1 MNELQSFI
9 HEDFGQIRVIEQNGE
24 PWFVAADVCRALEL
38 GNSRQTLTR
47 LDDDEKGVISTDT
60 PGGKQEMSIVNEPG
74 LYSLVL
80 GSRKPE
86 AKAFK
91 RWITH
96 EVLPAIRKTGNYSLV
111 LTQPQRTIT
120 TDDYLRAASIVA
132 NCRNERLP
140 YVLGFLEQGGLSIPK
155 IHEIN
160 GRSLT
165 DGRHSRYAKTGEDVS
180 IQESARSIIQEAIR
194 NYGFSY
200 AQVSRLTGIP
210 QSCINRYC
218 KASNRPTPDRARYI
232 IEILTQHLPTEKGN
246 QAGSLCRPC
255 CSGGLPEMESCTGI

>member
-1 MNELQSFI
+1 MNELQFFV
-9 HEDFGQIRVIEQNGE
+9 HEDFGQIRVVQQDSE

-38 GNSRQTLTR
+38 SDVSKTLER
-47 LDDDEKGVISTDT
+47 LDDDEKGTNSIRT
-60 PGGKQEMSIVNEPG
+60 PGGFQRMSIINEPG
-74 LYSLVL
+74 LYTLVL

-86 AKAFK
+86 AKTFK

-96 EVLPAIRKTGNYSLV
+96 EVLPSIRKTGNYSMIPSQPE
-111 LTQPQRTIT
+111 TPQRTIT
-120 TDDYLRAASIVA
+120 TDDYLKAASIVA

-180 IQESARSIIQEAIR
+180 IQESARSVIQEAIR

-218 KASNRPTPDRARYI
+218 KASNRPTPERARYI

-246 QAGSLCRPC
+246 Q
-255 CSGGLPEMESCTGI
+255 E